1 MEITMVQTLAEATKG
16 IVQEK
21 SKITHELQEKLVCEE
36 VLNKLGTV
44 KDFYKIDANN
54 VYYNKWRVNVW
65 TIIWKDGMYGPSYN
79 IKYSYFCTVQDNCIA
94 KSDPEIIPEKLQL
107 GV

>member
-1 MEITMVQTLAEATKG
+1 MVQTLAEATKS

-21 SKITHELQEKLVCEE
+21 SEIGPALQEKLICEE
-36 VLNKLGTV
+36 VLNKLGNV
-44 KDFYKIDANN
+44 KDFYKIDASN
-54 VYYNKWRVNVW
+54 VYHSKWRVDVW
-65 TIIWKDGMYGPSYN
+65 TIVWKDGMYGPSYN

-94 KSDPEIIPEKLQL
+94 KSDPEIIPEKLRL

>member
-1 MEITMVQTLAEATKG
+1 MVQTLAEATKG

-21 SKITHELQEKLVCEE
+21 AKITPELQKKLVCEE
-36 VLNKLGTV
+36 VLEKLGTV
-44 KDFYKIDANN
+44 KDFYRIDASN
-54 VYYNKWRVNVW
+54 VYHNKWRVDVW
-65 TIIWKDGMYGPSYN
+65 TLIWKDGMYGPSYN

-107 GV
+107 RV

>member
-1 MEITMVQTLAEATKG
+1 MVQTLAEATKSN
-16 IVQEK
+16 VQEK
-21 SKITHELQEKLVCEE
+21 AKIAPALQEQLVREE
-36 VLNKLGTV
+36 VLEKLGTV
-44 KDFYKIDANN
+44 KNFYKIDASN

>member
-1 MEITMVQTLAEATKG
+1 MVQTLAEVAKST
-16 IVQEK
+16 VQEK
-21 SKITHELQEKLVCEE
+21 SKITPALQEKLVCEE
-36 VLNKLGTV
+36 ILNKLGTV
-44 KDFYKIDANN
+44 KDFYKIEAGNI
-54 VYYNKWRVNVW
+54 YYNKWRVNVW

-94 KSDPEIIPEKLQL
+94 NSVPEIIPEKLQL

>member
-1 MEITMVQTLAEATKG
+1 MVQTLAEATKG

-36 VLNKLGTV
+36 ILNKLGTV

-94 KSDPEIIPEKLQL
+94 NSVPEIIPEKLQL

>member
-1 MEITMVQTLAEATKG
+1 MVETLAEATKS

-36 VLNKLGTV
+36 VLNKLGNV
-44 KDFYKIDANN
+44 KDFYKIDAGN
-54 VYYNKWRVNVW
+54 VYHNRWRVDVW
-65 TIIWKDGMYGPSYN
+65 TLIWKDGMYGPSYN
-79 IKYSYFCTVQDNCIA
+79 IKYSYFCTIQDNCIA

>member
-1 MEITMVQTLAEATKG
+1 MHQTLEEATKSK
-16 IVQEK
+16 VQGK
-21 SKITHELQEKLVCEE
+21 KNLDPNLQKKLIREE
-36 VLNKLGTV
+36 VLEKLGRI
-44 KDFYKIDANN
+44 KDFYQITARN

-65 TIIWKDGMYGPSYN
+65 TETWDKEMYGPDHK

-94 KSDPEIIPEKLQL
+94 ESNPEIIPDILLL

>member
-1 MEITMVQTLAEATKG
+1 MVQTLAEATKSN
-16 IVQEK
+16 VQDK
-21 SKITHELQEKLVCEE
+21 AKMAPELQKKLVCEE
-36 VLNKLGTV
+36 VLNKLGNV
-44 KDFYKIDANN
+44 KDFYKIDAGN
-54 VYYNKWRVNVW
+54 VYHNKWRVDVW
-65 TIIWKDGMYGPSYN
+65 TLIWKDGMYGPSYN

>member
-1 MEITMVQTLAEATKG
+1 MNQTLEKAAKSK
-16 IVQEK
+16 VQEK
-21 SKITHELQEKLVCEE
+21 KDIDPNLQEKLVCEE

-44 KDFYKIDANN
+44 KDFYKITSRNI
-54 VYYNKWRVNVW
+54 YYNKWRVNIW
-65 TIIWKDGMYGPSYN
+65 TETWPEGFYGPSYH

-94 KSDPEIIPEKLQL
+94 QSNPEIIPELLQL